1 MESISLSELENKFQ
15 DIPLIEQPEEIKVPL
30 YQHQLA
36 SVYQMEKREREK
48 NIIDGNNIIDLS
60 ISIQAD
66 SAGYGKTLSLITLI
80 YRDKMTWDNLG
91 NGLEYIKTSTI
102 SMCDD
107 RIKKTSLRYYEKL
120 DVTLVLVSQ
129 SIINQWYAECQK
141 SPLCVKKITTRKE
154 IEDVL
159 VTNYDVILVTPTMY
173 NDLVL
178 KYSKMVWKRF
188 IFDEP
193 GSIRIPKMYNI
204 VACFIW
210 LVTATPTDILTRHK
224 HTRNTFM
231 ADLVYGNFLHYTN
244 YLIIKNSDA
253 FINYSFKMPTTRH
266 NYYKCYNPIF
276 KTVKG
281 FVSDKITEMISAG
294 NIFGAI
300 KELGG
305 DVTQNI
311 TELVKKKKM
320 DEIEELEKIIEILK
334 VRNKNDQVSTMIE
347 KINRLKAQIDE
358 LNSRYKDI
366 LEGDCNICF
375 DKIEN
380 PLMEP
385 NCQNIFCGKCLLKW
399 LENKTNCPLCRETVH
414 KNKLIYINT
423 GEEKEEKEEIKSP
436 IEKVEKL
443 KTKIETI
450 VTIIKGKPQGKFIIF
465 SAWDQTFAPIRNMLF
480 DNNINY
486 IEVKGCI
493 STRERNIMS
502 FKTGDTSV
510 IFLNSDNNGSGINLQ
525 EATDLIVYH
534 EMSSTTLN
542 QIIGRANRIGR
553 ANSLE
558 VHHLQI

>member
-1 MESISLSELENKFQ
+1 MESLSELENVFQ
-15 DIPLIEQPEEIKVPL
+15 DIPVIEQPEEIKVPL

-80 YRDKMTWDNLG
+80 HRDKMDWDVS
-91 NGLEYIKTSTI
+91 EQYIQTS
-102 SMCDD
+102 SMSLCDG
-107 RIKKTSLRYYEKL
+107 RIKKTNIKYYEKL

-129 SIINQWYAECQK
+129 SIINQWYSECQK
-141 SPLCVKKITTRKE
+141 SPLCVKKITTRKDIDE
-154 IEDVL
+154 VL
-159 VTNYDVILVTPTMY
+159 IVNYDVILVTPTMY
-173 NDLVL
+173 NDLVF
-178 KYSKMVWKRF
+178 KYNGMAWKRF

-193 GSIRIPKMYNI
+193 GSLKISKMHNI
-204 VACFIW
+204 IAGFIW
-210 LVTATPTDILTRHK
+210 LVTATPTDILSRHK
-224 HTRNTFM
+224 HSRNSFM
-231 ADLVYGNFLHYTN
+231 SDLVYSNFLQYTN
-244 YLIIKNSDA
+244 YIIIKNNDN
-253 FINYSFKMPTTRH
+253 FINYSFRMPVTHH
-266 NYYKCYNPIF
+266 NYYKCFNPVY
-276 KTVKG
+276 KAVQG

-294 NIFGAI
+294 NISGAI

-311 TELVKKKKM
+311 TELVKKKK
-320 DEIEELEKIIEILK
+320 IEEIDELEAIIQILE
-334 VRNKNDQVSTMIE
+334 VRGRNKQAEVMIE
-347 KINRLKAQIDE
+347 KVVRLKSQIDE

-366 LEGDCNICF
+366 LEGDCNICYE
-375 DKIEN
+375 KLEN
-380 PLMEP
+380 PIMEP

-399 LENKTNCPLCRETVH
+399 LENKTTCPLCRETIQ
-414 KNKLIYINT
+414 KNKLVYIDT
-423 GEEKEEKEEIKSP
+423 EQKEEMKTHYIQKE
-436 IEKVEKL
+436 EKL

-450 VTIIKGKPQGKFIIF
+450 VSLIKGKPQGKFIIF
-465 SAWDQTFAPIRNMLF
+465 SAWDQTFLPIRNMLI

-486 IEVKGCI
+486 IEVKGAI
-493 STRERNIMS
+493 STREKNIMS
-502 FKTGDTSV
+502 FKNGDTSV

-553 ANSLE
+553 VNSLQ

>member
-48 NIIDGNNIIDLS
+48 NIIDGNHIIDLS

-80 YRDKMTWDNLG
+80 YRDKMTWDNIG
-91 NGLEYIKTSTI
+91 NGLEYIKTSTV
-102 SMCDD
+102 SVCDD
-107 RIKKTSLRYYEKL
+107 RIKKTFISYYEKL

-141 SPLCVKKITTRKE
+141 SPLCVRKITSRKDIDE
-154 IEDVL
+154 VL
-159 VTNYDVILVTPTMY
+159 IQNYDVILVTPTMY

-178 KYSKMVWKRF
+178 KYSRMVWKRF

-193 GSIRIPKMYNI
+193 GSIRITKMYNI
-204 VACFIW
+204 VANFIW
-210 LVTATPTDILTRHK
+210 LVTATPIDILTKHK
-224 HTRNTFM
+224 NTRNTFM
-231 ADLVYGNFLHYTN
+231 FDLVHCNFLVYCK
-244 YLIIKNSDA
+244 YLIIKNSDD
-253 FINYSFKMPTTRH
+253 FINYSFRMPTTHH
-266 NYYKCYNPIF
+266 NYYKCYNPIY
-276 KTVKG
+276 KAVQG

-294 NIFGAI
+294 NILGAI

-311 TELVKKKKM
+311 TELVRKKKM

-334 VRNKNDQVSTMIE
+334 VRNRNDQIVVNIE
-347 KINRLKAQIDE
+347 KVNRLKSQINE

-375 DKIEN
+375 EKIEN

-399 LENKTNCPLCRETVH
+399 LENKTTCPLCRETIH

-423 GEEKEEKEEIKSP
+423 DEEKEEFKTP
-436 IEKVEKL
+436 CIEKVEKL

-450 VTIIKGKPQGKFIIF
+450 VSIIKEKPEGKFIIF
-465 SAWDQTFAPIRNMLF
+465 SAWDQTFLPIRNMLA

-502 FKTGDTSV
+502 FKTGDTRV

-525 EATDLIVYH
+525 EASDLIVYH

-553 ANSLE
+553 ENSLE